1 MRVLFLQDVSG
12 TGRAGEVK
20 DVAPG
25 YARNFLLP
33 KGLAVPA
40 TEAAQKNVQY
50 RKKIEVARA
59 DRAHREV
66 TALAEN
72 LSQQKLVFKV
82 KLGEQMR
89 MHGSITNADIAD
101 ALRRQTGH
109 EIDKHKVDLEE
120 PIRNIGTH
128 EVSVQVSKEA
138 VARVKVIVEEE

>member
-33 KGLAVPA
+33 KSLAVPA

-50 RKKIEVARA
+50 RKKIEVARS
-59 DRAHREV
+59 DRAFREV
-66 TALAEN
+66 TALAEK
-72 LSQQKLVFKV
+72 LSQHELVFKV

-89 MHGSITNADIAD
+89 MHGSITNADIAE

-109 EIDKHKVDLEE
+109 EVDKHKVELEE
-120 PIRNIGTH
+120 PIKAIGAY
-128 EVSVQVSKEA
+128 EVPIHISKEA